1 MCNERSTPMFIP
13 GKWDQNIGVDQKK
26 FWRTTRQVLA
36 GRNNRSSLE
45 MKNAFSSL
53 DTRSIQARRSL
64 LS

>member
-1 MCNERSTPMFIP
+1 MSDPPPCSYQPNGIKKLGRP
-13 GKWDQNIGVDQKK
+13 KK

-45 MKNAFSSL
+45 MKNAFSYL
-53 DTRSIQARRSL
+53 DTRSIQARWSL